1 MVLTSSYRRRTA
13 GFTAMFAAVLLILT
27 ALLAI
32 SPAVAS
38 EVTPSSP
45 CDQHGYEKF
54 NSASGSETLVWGSM
68 TWGQPGSLNVLSYDI
83 NEGYAVEFCI
93 KAGNVDNTFSG
104 PRTGVGTVA
113 HNNPDISHVGYRVV
127 RTPTETTPDEP
138 DFTDPDCD
146 TAAAVVLPG
155 TTGVDYSYD
164 SEDVVP
170 GGTVTVTATPQAG
183 YFFPEGATTEWE
195 HTFAEVPED
204 CDPPV
209 EVTPA
214 EPTFTDPTCDVNEIG
229 LTLPETT
236 GVVYTVTGDQE
247 PGGTVMVTATAAE
260 GYKLADDAETEWEHT
275 YGPLA
280 TDCGGVGGSET
291 DPAASVLITCE
302 VAQIVL
308 DNTASDVAVTYT
320 ITGVDGYGTVEVP
333 AGEQQVID
341 DLGIA
346 EDADYDITVSANGMD
361 DATAAGTYDCV
372 TVTTTPPTVTP
383 PSTDVSPDVVEKPA
397 PTPAPAVQ
405 PAAQAAAAQ
414 ELPATGLGSTE
425 LLLLALLMLGLGA
438 AALLGSDPRRQN

>member
-1 MVLTSSYRRRTA
+1 MVLTPSYRRRTA
-13 GFTAMFAAVLLILT
+13 GFTALFAALLLVLT
-27 ALLAI
+27 ALFAI
-32 SPAVAS
+32 SPVSAS

-54 NSASGSETLVWGSM
+54 NSSSGSEVLEWGSM
-68 TWGQPGSLNVLSYDI
+68 TWGQAGSENVLSYDI
-83 NEGYAVEFCI
+83 EPGYTVEFCI

-104 PRTGVGTVA
+104 PRTGVGIVT
-113 HNNPDISHVGYRVV
+113 HDNPDISHVGYRVV
-127 RTPTETTPDEP
+127 GTPTEVTPEEP
-138 DFTDPDCD
+138 GFTDPDCD
-146 TAAAVVLPG
+146 TEAAVDLPE
-155 TTGVDYSYD
+155 TVGVDYGIVGD
-164 SEDVVP
+164 IAP

-183 YFFPEGATTEWE
+183 YEFPAGATTVWE
-195 HTFAEVPED
+195 HTFGEVPED

-209 EVTPA
+209 EVTTD
-214 EPTFTDPTCDVNEIG
+214 EPTFTDPTCDVNEVG

-247 PGGTVMVTATAAE
+247 PGGTVTVTATAAD
-260 GYKLADDAETEWEHT
+260 GYVLADDAETQWEHT

-280 TDCGGVGGSET
+280 TDCGGAGGSVT
-291 DPAASVLITCE
+291 DPAASVLVTCE

-320 ITGVDGYGTVEVP
+320 ITGVDGYSTVEVP

-341 DLGIA
+341 DLGLA
-346 EDADYDITVSANGMD
+346 EDADYDITVAANGID

-372 TVTTTPPTVTP
+372 TPTTTPPTVTP

-397 PTPAPAVQ
+397 PQPAPTAQ
-405 PAAQAAAAQ
+405 PAAQAAAQ